1 MPRTRCPGWKTLITT
16 LAPADVHTGFFNAT
30 LSGWGRG
37 HAWEEGCSLLRFLGG
52 LTPEPLSLRAAVHKH
67 AWVCTPCCQQGT
79 TGQHCLPNAAFF
91 LLVSSLYQVD
101 VILHFLL
108 KYSLDMGKY
117 TYDKIQ
123 FHAFPQTEHSPA
135 ALTPEAWA
143 PPPPAHPQAEHLAG

>member
-1 MPRTRCPGWKTLITT
+1 MGGRVE
-16 LAPADVHTGFFNAT
+16 PAQVF
-30 LSGWGRG
+30 WGG
-37 HAWEEGCSLLRFLGG
+37 SQQSPC
-52 LTPEPLSLRAAVHKH
+52 LRAAVPKH
-67 AWVCTPCCQQGT
+67 AQACTPRCQQGT

-108 KYSLDMGKY
+108 KYSLDIGKY

-135 ALTPEAWA
+135 ALTPEA
-143 PPPPAHPQAEHLAG
+143 